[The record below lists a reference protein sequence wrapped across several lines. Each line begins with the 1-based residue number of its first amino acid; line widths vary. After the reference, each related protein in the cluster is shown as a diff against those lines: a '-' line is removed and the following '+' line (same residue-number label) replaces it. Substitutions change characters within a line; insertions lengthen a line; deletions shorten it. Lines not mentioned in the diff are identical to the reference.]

1 MSEGHLIYF
10 SSWQF
15 LYRLCYVT
23 AINDNTTPLGI
34 MPRQSKPLRDNS
46 TDLALPRG
54 DPTWRGNNLKKRN
67 TNYRKALFFS
77 TSTRAGEVVENYPD
91 MDYLRARHYRIEFSR
106 PFSELHRTALKL
118 MLTLWNSIKTVDKS
132 PTTDPP

>member
-23 AINDNTTPLGI
+23 AINDNTTRWELCRVKVNHFAIIP
-34 MPRQSKPLRDNS
+34 PTSPFRVATQ
-46 TDLALPRG
+46 RG
-54 DPTWRGNNLKKRN
+54 GNNLKKRN